1 MKSYYCSGSA
11 PDLASRDECSL
22 TSAIFEMDKLA
33 KHCLKKKKKDN
44 SKTPVHTTGWPA
56 CVPEFP
62 PNLALVLSCHRVEL
76 SLTKC

>member
-33 KHCLKKKKKDN
+33 KHCLKKKKKRQQQN
-44 SKTPVHTTGWPA
+44 TSAYNWLA
-56 CVPEFP
+56 CMC
-62 PNLALVLSCHRVEL
+62 S
-76 SLTKC
+76 